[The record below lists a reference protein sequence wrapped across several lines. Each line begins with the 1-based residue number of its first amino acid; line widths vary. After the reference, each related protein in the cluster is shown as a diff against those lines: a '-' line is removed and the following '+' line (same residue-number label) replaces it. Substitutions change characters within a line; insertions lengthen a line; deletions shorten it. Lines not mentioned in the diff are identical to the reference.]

1 MGERHGDPERMQA
14 LRKACGALKVFPL
27 YGVAVL
33 PGTPTPLHVFEPR
46 YRALVRDALR
56 GDRILAVP
64 QLLGAEGLRELHPPV
79 RTIAGAGYIEHH
91 VEHEDGKYDIVLRGL
106 ARVRL
111 GDELRS
117 ESAYR
122 TFQAEIA
129 EERWPRGGPAV
140 LQDQLESL
148 RQLVLELSTRLPP
161 ESGAPALAEA
171 VAQNQGRVGGGGPGG
186 RRGGVGAGGAPGGAG
201 GAGRGP
207 PPGAGGLRGGLGGAA
222 PVAREERAGVSR
234 ARGS

>member
-79 RTIAGAGYIEHH
+79 RSIAGAGYIEHH
-91 VEHEDGKYDIVLRGL
+91 VEHQDGKYDIVLRGL
-106 ARVRL
+106 GRVRL

-161 ESGAPALAEA
+161 ESGAPELAEA
-171 VAQNQGRVGGGGPGG
+171 VAQIKDVSAVVDLVAAAAVSEPEARQAVLEELDVG
-186 RRGGVGAGGAPGGAG
+186 RRLERVVSEVASVVLLLS
-201 GAGRGP
+201 RGKN
-207 PPGAGGLRGGLGGAA
+207 AQA
-222 PVAREERAGVSR
+222 
-234 ARGS
+234 

>member
-1 MGERHGDPERMQA
+1 MGEGHGDLERIQA
-14 LRKACGALKVFPL
+14 LRRACGALKVFPL

-79 RTIAGAGYIEHH
+79 RAIAGAGYIEHH

-111 GDELRS
+111 GEELRS
-117 ESAYR
+117 ERAYR

-129 EERWPRGGPAV
+129 EERWPRGGPAL

-171 VAQNQGRVGGGGPGG
+171 VAQIKDVSAVVDLVAAAAVSEPEARQAVLEELDVG
-186 RRGGVGAGGAPGGAG
+186 RRLERVVSEVASVVLLLSR
-201 GAGRGP
+201 GRN
-207 PPGAGGLRGGLGGAA
+207 AQA
-222 PVAREERAGVSR
+222 
-234 ARGS
+234 